1 MISAM
6 KTDTKIMSFDKIYDK
21 THLLEDEI
29 VGGIAT
35 SSSPAMQRSS
45 LDINKEVPIPNE
57 E

>member
-1 MISAM
+1 M
-6 KTDTKIMSFDKIYDK
+6 KSDTKGISFDKIYDK
-21 THLLEDEI
+21 TYLLENGI

-45 LDINKEVPIPNE
+45 LDTNKEVPIPNE